1 MYILED
7 ESTKE
12 LNKQLKEINEILD
25 SQHPQFKSKLWLL
38 KLRIIKELSYRKKK
52 WNISASD
59 DSPLPIVVK
68 APSPPAGPIPI
79 PYPNI
84 GKGAEKVDSKSKENP
99 KRVDKDFDRRRMLR
113 FGKGSKY
120 KKSD

>member
-52 WNISASD
+52 
-59 DSPLPIVVK
+59 
-68 APSPPAGPIPI
+68 
-79 PYPNI
+79 
-84 GKGAEKVDSKSKENP
+84 
-99 KRVDKDFDRRRMLR
+99 
-113 FGKGSKY
+113 
-120 KKSD
+120 